1 MDEVRLAILAMA
13 LGAFAIGLTEFAIM
27 GLLPQVAT
35 DLTVSVPTAGN
46 LVTAY
51 AVGVVVGAPLL
62 TAAGARLSRRTL
74 LLAFMALF
82 AVGNGLAALAPGF
95 GTLLAARFLTGLPHG
110 AFFGVAALVA
120 ADLAGPARRA
130 SAVGWLFLGLTVA
143 NLVGVPAATVFGGV
157 VGWRLAF
164 ALIAGVALLCVAG
177 MLLTVPRT
185 AGSGG
190 AQVGLRAELA
200 VFRRPAVLLALAMV
214 VFGCGGL
221 FTFSTY
227 IAPMTTEVTG
237 WSPAA
242 VPVMLG
248 LLGLGMTAGTFLG
261 GRLADRMDSRRAA
274 VVVLA
279 AQSVVLFGSVAA
291 VHSPVFAPVAAF
303 AVGALSL
310 ALVPVVQ
317 TVVLDA
323 AQDAPVLASASMQ
336 SGFNIANALGA
347 ALGGLV
353 LAVGLGYAA
362 PPAVGAVLAAIGCA
376 IAVVAWRR
384 SRTTTATSAQP
395 VAVPAAD

>member
-1 MDEVRLAILAMA
+1 MRAAILAMA

-27 GLLPQVAT
+27 GLLPQVAA
-35 DLTVSVPTAGN
+35 DLAVSVPTAGN

-62 TAAGARLSRRTL
+62 TAAGARRSRRTL
-74 LLAFMALF
+74 LLAFMGLF

-95 GTLLAARFLTGLPHG
+95 GTLLAARFLSGLPHG
-110 AFFGVAALVA
+110 AFFGIAALVA
-120 ADLAGPARRA
+120 ADLAGPTRRA

-177 MLLTVPRT
+177 MLLTVPRD
-185 AGSGG
+185 AGAGG
-190 AQVGLRAELA
+190 VAVGLRAELA
-200 VFRRPAVLLALAMV
+200 VLRRPAVLLALAMV

-237 WSPAA
+237 WPPAA
-242 VPVMLG
+242 VPVMLA

-261 GRLADRMDSRRAA
+261 GRIADRMDGLRAA
-274 VVVLA
+274 VVVLG
-279 AQSVVLFGSVAA
+279 AQAVVLLGAVAA
-291 VHSPVFAPVAAF
+291 VHSRVLAPVAAF

-317 TVVLDA
+317 TVVVDA
-323 AQDAPVLASASMQ
+323 ARDAPVLASASMQ

-353 LAVGLGYAA
+353 LAAGLGYAA
-362 PPAVGAVLAAIGCA
+362 PPAVGAVLAAVGVG
-376 IAVVAWRR
+376 IALVALRQAR
-384 SRTTTATSAQP
+384 ATDAGTRQAA
-395 VAVPAAD
+395 VAATD

>member
-1 MDEVRLAILAMA
+1 M
-13 LGAFAIGLTEFAIM
+13 
-27 GLLPQVAT
+27 
-35 DLTVSVPTAGN
+35 S
-46 LVTAY
+46 
-51 AVGVVVGAPLL
+51 
-62 TAAGARLSRRTL
+62 
-74 LLAFMALF
+74 LF

-95 GTLLAARFLTGLPHG
+95 GTLLAARFLSGLPHG

-120 ADLAGPARRA
+120 ADLARPARRA

-157 VGWRLAF
+157 LGWRLAF

-177 MLLTVPRT
+177 MLLTVPRD
-185 AGSGG
+185 AGGGG
-190 AQVGLRAELA
+190 ARSGCGPSSA

-242 VPVMLG
+242 VPVMLA

-261 GRLADRMDSRRAA
+261 GRLADRMDSLRAA
-274 VVVLA
+274 VVVLG
-279 AQSVVLFGSVAA
+279 AQAVVLLGAVAA
-291 VHSPVFAPVAAF
+291 VHSRVLAPVAAF

-317 TVVLDA
+317 TVVVDA
-323 AQDAPVLASASMQ
+323 APGGARSWRRRRCSRASTSRTHWVRHWAA
-336 SGFNIANALGA
+336 GAGRRAGLRRAARGRGGAGGGRRRNRPRGA
-347 ALGGLV
+347 ATGAGD
-353 LAVGLGYAA
+353 GCNPGAA
-362 PPAVGAVLAAIGCA
+362 GRGRG
-376 IAVVAWRR
+376 RR
-384 SRTTTATSAQP
+384 LTPVQTSERRRRCRTTARA
-395 VAVPAAD
+395 VAHLVGPAHLLCRVRCPHWRV

>member
-1 MDEVRLAILAMA
+1 MDLPRRCLAELF
-13 LGAFAIGLTEFAIM
+13 GTFWLTF
-27 GLLPQVAT
+27 GGCG
-35 DLTVSVPTAGN
+35 S
-46 LVTAY
+46 
-51 AVGVVVGAPLL
+51 AV
-62 TAAGARLSRRTL
+62 
-74 LLAFMALF
+74 
-82 AVGNGLAALAPGF
+82 LAAAHFITEGSSPIN
-95 GTLLAARFLTGLPHG
+95 
-110 AFFGVAALVA
+110 
-120 ADLAGPARRA
+120 
-130 SAVGWLFLGLTVA
+130 LGIG
-143 NLVGVPAATVFGGV
+143 LVGVPAATVFGGV

-177 MLLTVPRT
+177 MLLTVPRD
-185 AGSGG
+185 AGG
-190 AQVGLRAELA
+190 AGAPVGLRTELA

-261 GRLADRMDSRRAA
+261 GRLADRMDSLRAA
-274 VVVLA
+274 VAVLG
-279 AQSVVLFGSVAA
+279 AQSVVLLGAVAA
-291 VHSPVFAPVAAF
+291 VHSAVLAPVAAF

-353 LAVGLGYAA
+353 LAAGLGYSA
-362 PPAVGAVLAAIGCA
+362 PPAVGAVLAAIGVG

-384 SRTTTATSAQP
+384 SRASGADGP
-395 VAVPAAD
+395 RPAEVVAAD

>member
-1 MDEVRLAILAMA
+1 
-13 LGAFAIGLTEFAIM
+13 
-27 GLLPQVAT
+27 
-35 DLTVSVPTAGN
+35 
-46 LVTAY
+46 VTAY

-279 AQSVVLFGSVAA
+279 AQSLVLFGSVAA

-353 LAVGLGYAA
+353 LAAGLGYAA
-362 PPAVGAVLAAIGCA
+362 PPAVGAVLAAIGVA

-384 SRTTTATSAQP
+384 SRTATVTSAQP

>member
-1 MDEVRLAILAMA
+1 MA

-35 DLTVSVPTAGN
+35 DLSVSVPTAGN

-62 TAAGARLSRRTL
+62 TAAGGRLSRRTL

-120 ADLAGPARRA
+120 ADLAGSARRA

-164 ALIAGVALLCVAG
+164 ALIAAVALLCVAG

-190 AQVGLRAELA
+190 AHRGLRAELA

-279 AQSVVLFGSVAA
+279 AQSLVLFGSVAA

-353 LAVGLGYAA
+353 LAVGLGYSA

>member
-1 MDEVRLAILAMA
+1 MDGVRAAILTMA

-27 GLLPQVAT
+27 GLLPQVAA

-62 TAAGARLSRRTL
+62 TAAGARRSRRTL
-74 LLAFMALF
+74 LLAFMGLF

-95 GTLLAARFLTGLPHG
+95 GTLLAARFLSGLPHG
-110 AFFGVAALVA
+110 AFFGIAALVA
-120 ADLAGPARRA
+120 ADLAGPTRRA

-177 MLLTVPRT
+177 MLLTVPRD
-185 AGSGG
+185 AGAGG
-190 AQVGLRAELA
+190 VAVGLRAELA

-237 WSPAA
+237 WPPAA
-242 VPVMLG
+242 VPVMLA

-261 GRLADRMDSRRAA
+261 GRLADRMDSLRAA
-274 VVVLA
+274 VVVLG
-279 AQSVVLFGSVAA
+279 AQAVVLLGAVAA
-291 VHSPVFAPVAAF
+291 VHSRVLAPVAAF

-317 TVVLDA
+317 TVVVDA
-323 AQDAPVLASASMQ
+323 ARDAPVLASASMQ

-353 LAVGLGYAA
+353 LAAGLGYAA
-362 PPAVGAVLAAIGCA
+362 PPAVGAVLAAVGVG
-376 IAVVAWRR
+376 IALVARR
-384 SRTTTATSAQP
+384 QARATDARTRQAAVAAT
-395 VAVPAAD
+395 D